1 MRSSDIYVRLR
12 PSTLRSPQG
21 ELVFPLVVPRG
32 TTRGGILMAIVDL
45 ITSGLGLLASEKDI
59 TTTWVDGVLRGSG
72 HLEDG
77 VTVTAVTTE
86 RIGEGVGIL
95 SILQRVIPTYSGAT
109 KAPKSI
115 VVKYPTDDPVQR
127 GTADALVF
135 YIRELTFYRDCA
147 PSAPF
152 KTAKCYGQAIESEN
166 TNFTIAME
174 DISHYRALNQIEGV
188 SLSDAKIMLEK
199 LADFHAMWW
208 NSPKLPAM
216 QSIFPP
222 MTNPTYEMVIPML
235 WTQGWPNV
243 IEHAGHLL
251 PDSVRSIGDIYAAKV
266 PWMLSNM
273 MEPMTLVHGD
283 YRADNMMFDGNEP
296 VVIDYQIV
304 GTGSGMYDVGYFI
317 GQSIATD
324 VRRGHD
330 RELVDLYLDRLE
342 THGITIDRD
351 EMWRQYLVVLV
362 WCVNYGVITFS
373 GFAEQ
378 NERGQHLLQ
387 DMLLRAMHC
396 VADNDALKVIS

>member
-1 MRSSDIYVRLR
+1 MLFR
-12 PSTLRSPQG
+12 G
-21 ELVFPLVVPRG
+21 EQQ
-32 TTRGGILMAIVDL
+32 TEGILMAIVDL

-59 TTTWVDGVLRGSG
+59 TPTWVEGVMRGSG
-72 HLEDG
+72 NLEDG
-77 VTVTAVTTE
+77 VTVTSVSTE

-127 GTADALVF
+127 GTADALAL
-135 YIRELTFYRDCA
+135 YSREILFYRDCA

-152 KTAKCYGQAIESEN
+152 KTAKCYGQAIESDN

-174 DISHYRALNQIEGV
+174 DISHYRPLNQLDGV

-216 QSIFPP
+216 QDIFPP
-222 MTNPTYEMVIPML
+222 MLNPIYETVIPML
-235 WTQGWPNV
+235 WAQGWPNV
-243 IEHAGHLL
+243 EKYAGHLL
-251 PDSVRSIGDIYAAKV
+251 PDSVRHIGGIWAEKV
-266 PWMLSNM
+266 SWMLTNLM
-273 MEPMTLVHGD
+273 APMTLCHGD

-296 VVIDYQIV
+296 VVIDYQIC
-304 GTGSGMYDVGYFI
+304 GTGSGIFDVGYFI
-317 GQSIATD
+317 SQSIATKE
-324 VRRGHD
+324 RRGHD

-351 EMWRQYLVVLV
+351 EMWRQYLVAIVF
-362 WCVNYGVITFS
+362 CVNYGVTVFA
-373 GFAEQ
+373 GYAEQ
-378 NERGQHLLQ
+378 NERGQQLVN
-387 DMLLRAMHC
+387 DMLLRALDC

>member
-1 MRSSDIYVRLR
+1 MFS
-12 PSTLRSPQG
+12 
-21 ELVFPLVVPRG
+21 FVVPG
-32 TTRGGILMAIVDL
+32 EQQIGGILMAIVDL
-45 ITSGLGLLASEKDI
+45 ITSRLGLLASEKDI
-59 TTTWVDGVLRGSG
+59 TPAWVEGVMRGSG
-72 HLEDG
+72 NLEDG
-77 VTVTAVTTE
+77 ITVTSVSTE

-95 SILQRVIPTYSGAT
+95 SILQRVTPTYSGAT
-109 KAPKSI
+109 KAPKSL

-174 DISHYRALNQIEGV
+174 DISHYRPLNQLDGV

-208 NSPKLPAM
+208 NSPKLPSM
-216 QSIFPP
+216 QNIFPP
-222 MTNPTYEMVIPML
+222 ILNPTYEMVLPML
-235 WTQGWPNV
+235 WSQGWPNV
-243 IEHAGHLL
+243 EKYAGHLI
-251 PDSVRSIGDIYAAKV
+251 PDSIRGIGGIWGDKV
-266 PWMLSNM
+266 PWMLGTL
-273 MEPMTLVHGD
+273 MEPTTLIHGD
-283 YRADNMMFDGNEP
+283 YRADNMMFDGDEP

-317 GQSIATD
+317 SQSIATE

-330 RELVDLYLDRLE
+330 RELVDFYLDRLE
-342 THGITIDRD
+342 TYGITIDRD
-351 EMWRQYLVVLV
+351 EMWRQYLVVIV
-362 WCVNYGVITFS
+362 FCVNYGVTTFG

-378 NERGQHLLQ
+378 NERGQQLLQ
-387 DMLLRAMHC
+387 EMLLRAMYC
-396 VADNDALKVIS
+396 VTDNDALKVIS

>member
-1 MRSSDIYVRLR
+1 MLFR
-12 PSTLRSPQG
+12 G
-21 ELVFPLVVPRG
+21 EQQ
-32 TTRGGILMAIVDL
+32 TEGILVAIVDL

-59 TTTWVDGVLRGSG
+59 TPTWVEGVMRGSG
-72 HLEDG
+72 NLEDG
-77 VTVTAVTTE
+77 VTVTSVSTE

-95 SILQRVIPTYSGAT
+95 SILQRVTPTYSGAT

-127 GTADALVF
+127 GTADALAF
-135 YIRELTFYRDCA
+135 YIREIVFYRDCA

-152 KTAKCYGQAIESEN
+152 KTAKCYGQAIENDN

-174 DISHYRALNQIEGV
+174 DISHYRPLNQLDGV

-216 QSIFPP
+216 QDIFPP
-222 MTNPTYEMVIPML
+222 MLNPIYETVIPML
-235 WTQGWPNV
+235 WAQGWPNV
-243 IEHAGHLL
+243 EKYAGHLL
-251 PDSVRSIGDIYAAKV
+251 PDSVRHIGGIWAEKV
-266 PWMLSNM
+266 SWMLTNLM
-273 MEPMTLVHGD
+273 APMTLCHGD

-296 VVIDYQIV
+296 VVIDYQIC
-304 GTGSGMYDVGYFI
+304 GTGSGIFDVGYFI
-317 GQSIATD
+317 SQSIATKE
-324 VRRGHD
+324 RRGHD

-351 EMWRQYLVVLV
+351 EMWRQYLVAIVF
-362 WCVNYGVITFS
+362 CVNYGVTVFA
-373 GFAEQ
+373 GYAEQ
-378 NERGQHLLQ
+378 NERGQQLVN
-387 DMLLRAMHC
+387 DMLLRALDC

>member
-1 MRSSDIYVRLR
+1 
-12 PSTLRSPQG
+12 
-21 ELVFPLVVPRG
+21 
-32 TTRGGILMAIVDL
+32 MAIVDL
-45 ITSGLGLLASEKDI
+45 ITSGIGLLASEKDI
-59 TTTWVDGVLRGSG
+59 TTTWVEGVMRGSG
-72 HLEDG
+72 NLEDG
-77 VTVTAVTTE
+77 VTVTAVSTE

-95 SILQRVIPTYSGAT
+95 SILQRVIPTYSAAT
-109 KAPKSI
+109 KAPKTF

-166 TNFTIAME
+166 TNFTIVME
-174 DISHYRALNQIEGV
+174 DISHYRALNQLDGV

-216 QSIFPP
+216 QDIFPP
-222 MTNPTYEMVIPML
+222 ILNTTYEMVLPML
-235 WTQGWPNV
+235 WAQGWPNV
-243 IEHAGHLL
+243 EKYAGHLL
-251 PDSVRSIGDIYAAKV
+251 PDSVRGIGDIWGGKV
-266 PWMLSNM
+266 PWMLGTL
-273 MEPMTLVHGD
+273 MEPMTLIHGD
-283 YRADNMMFDGNEP
+283 YRADNMMFDGDEP
-296 VVIDYQIV
+296 VVIDYQIC
-304 GTGSGMYDVGYFI
+304 GTGSGIYDVGYFI
-317 GQSIATD
+317 SQSITTE

-330 RELVDLYLDRLE
+330 RELVNFYLDRLE

-351 EMWRQYLVVLV
+351 EMWRQYLVVIV
-362 WCVNYGVITFS
+362 FCVNYGVTTFG

-378 NERGQHLLQ
+378 NERGQQLLQ
-387 DMLLRAMHC
+387 EMLLRAMYC

>member
-1 MRSSDIYVRLR
+1 MLFR
-12 PSTLRSPQG
+12 G
-21 ELVFPLVVPRG
+21 EQQ
-32 TTRGGILMAIVDL
+32 TEGILMAIVDL

-59 TTTWVDGVLRGSG
+59 TPTWVEGVMRGSG
-72 HLEDG
+72 NLEDG
-77 VTVTAVTTE
+77 VTVTSVATE

-95 SILQRVIPTYSGAT
+95 SILQRVTPTYSGAT

-127 GTADALVF
+127 GTADALAL
-135 YIRELTFYRDCA
+135 YSREILFYRDCA

-152 KTAKCYGQAIESEN
+152 KTAKCYGQAIENDN

-174 DISHYRALNQIEGV
+174 DISHYRPLNQLDGV

-208 NSPKLPAM
+208 NSPKLEAM
-216 QSIFPP
+216 QNIFPP
-222 MTNPTYEMVIPML
+222 ILNPTYEMVLPML
-235 WTQGWPNV
+235 WAQGWPNV
-243 IEHAGHLL
+243 EKYAGHLL
-251 PDSVRSIGDIYAAKV
+251 PDSVRHIGGIWAAKV
-266 PWMLSNM
+266 PWMLTNLM
-273 MEPMTLVHGD
+273 APMTLCHGD

-304 GTGSGMYDVGYFI
+304 VTGSGMFDVGYFI
-317 GQSIATD
+317 SQSITTS

-330 RELVDLYLDRLE
+330 KELVNAYLDRLD

-351 EMWRQYLVVLV
+351 EMWRQYLVSIV
-362 WCVNYGVITFS
+362 CCITYGVTVF
-373 GFAEQ
+373 GGYAEQ
-378 NERGQHLLQ
+378 NERGQQLAT
-387 DMLLRAMHC
+387 DMLLRSLDC

>member
-1 MRSSDIYVRLR
+1 M
-12 PSTLRSPQG
+12 
-21 ELVFPLVVPRG
+21 FPFVVPG
-32 TTRGGILMAIVDL
+32 GHQIGGIIMAIVDL

-59 TTTWVDGVLRGSG
+59 TPAWVEGVMRGSG
-72 HLEDG
+72 NLEDG
-77 VTVTAVTTE
+77 VTVTSVSTE

-95 SILQRVIPTYSGAT
+95 SILQRVTPTYSGAT

-174 DISHYRALNQIEGV
+174 DISHYRPLNQLDGV
-188 SLSDAKIMLEK
+188 SLADSKIMLEK

-216 QSIFPP
+216 QDIFPP
-222 MTNPTYEMVIPML
+222 LLNPTYEMVLPML
-235 WTQGWPNV
+235 WAQGWPNV
-243 IEHAGHLL
+243 EQYAGHLL
-251 PDSVRSIGDIYAAKV
+251 PDSVRGIGDIWGSKV
-266 PWMLSNM
+266 PWMLGNM
-273 MEPMTLVHGD
+273 MAPLTLAHGD
-283 YRADNMMFDGNEP
+283 YRADNMMFDGAEP
-296 VVIDYQIV
+296 VVIDFQIT

-317 GQSIATD
+317 SQSIATE

-330 RELVDLYLDRLE
+330 QELVNTYLDRLE
-342 THGITIDRD
+342 FHGISINRA
-351 EMWRQYLVVLV
+351 EMWRQYLVAICF
-362 WCVNYGVITFS
+362 CVTYGVTS
-373 GFAEQ
+373 FASYPEQ
-378 NERGQHLLQ
+378 NERGKQLVT
-387 DMLLRAMHC
+387 DMLLRSLDC

>member
-1 MRSSDIYVRLR
+1 MLFR
-12 PSTLRSPQG
+12 G
-21 ELVFPLVVPRG
+21 EQQ
-32 TTRGGILMAIVDL
+32 TEGILMAIVDL

-59 TTTWVDGVLRGSG
+59 TPTWVEGVMRGSG
-72 HLEDG
+72 NLEDG
-77 VTVTAVTTE
+77 VTVTAVSTE

-95 SILQRVIPTYSGAT
+95 SILQRVTPTYSGAT

-135 YIRELTFYRDCA
+135 YIREITFYRECA

-174 DISHYRALNQIEGV
+174 DISHYRPLNQLDGV
-188 SLSDAKIMLEK
+188 SLADSKIMLEK

-216 QSIFPP
+216 QDIFPP
-222 MTNPTYEMVIPML
+222 MLNPIYETVIPML
-235 WTQGWPNV
+235 WAQGWPNV
-243 IEHAGHLL
+243 EKYAGHLL
-251 PDSVRSIGDIYAAKV
+251 PDSVRHIGGIWAAKV
-266 PWMLSNM
+266 PWMLTNLM
-273 MEPMTLVHGD
+273 APMTLCHGD

-304 GTGSGMYDVGYFI
+304 VTGSGMFDVGYFI
-317 GQSIATD
+317 SQSITTS

-330 RELVDLYLDRLE
+330 KELVNAYLDRLD

-351 EMWRQYLVVLV
+351 EMWRQYLVSIV
-362 WCVNYGVITFS
+362 CCITYGVTVF
-373 GFAEQ
+373 GGYAEQ
-378 NERGQHLLQ
+378 NERGQQLAT
-387 DMLLRAMHC
+387 DMLLRSLDC

>member
-1 MRSSDIYVRLR
+1 
-12 PSTLRSPQG
+12 
-21 ELVFPLVVPRG
+21 
-32 TTRGGILMAIVDL
+32 MAIVDL

-59 TTTWVDGVLRGSG
+59 TPTWVEGVMRGSG
-72 HLEDG
+72 NLEDG
-77 VTVTAVTTE
+77 VTVTSVSTE

-115 VVKYPTDDPVQR
+115 VVKYPTDDQVQR
-127 GTADALVF
+127 GTADALAL
-135 YIRELTFYRDCA
+135 YSREILFYRDCA

-152 KTAKCYGQAIESEN
+152 KTAKCYGQAIESDN

-174 DISHYRALNQIEGV
+174 DISHYRPLNQLDGV

-216 QSIFPP
+216 QDIFPP
-222 MTNPTYEMVIPML
+222 MLNPIYETVIPML
-235 WTQGWPNV
+235 WAQGWPNV
-243 IEHAGHLL
+243 EKYAGHLL
-251 PDSVRSIGDIYAAKV
+251 PDSVRHIGGIWAEKV
-266 PWMLSNM
+266 SWMLTNLM
-273 MEPMTLVHGD
+273 APMTLCHGD

-296 VVIDYQIV
+296 VVIDYQIC
-304 GTGSGMYDVGYFI
+304 GTGSGIFDVGYFI
-317 GQSIATD
+317 SQSIATKE
-324 VRRGHD
+324 RRGHD

-351 EMWRQYLVVLV
+351 EMWRQYLVAIVF
-362 WCVNYGVITFS
+362 CVNYGVTVFA
-373 GFAEQ
+373 GYAEQ
-378 NERGQHLLQ
+378 NERGQQLVN
-387 DMLLRAMHC
+387 DMLLRALDC

>member
-1 MRSSDIYVRLR
+1 MLFR
-12 PSTLRSPQG
+12 G
-21 ELVFPLVVPRG
+21 EQQ
-32 TTRGGILMAIVDL
+32 TEGILMAIVDL
-45 ITSGLGLLASEKDI
+45 ITSGLGLLATEKDI
-59 TTTWVDGVLRGSG
+59 TPTWVEGVMRGSG
-72 HLEDG
+72 NLEDG
-77 VTVTAVTTE
+77 VTVTSVATE

-115 VVKYPTDDPVQR
+115 VVKYPTDDQVQR
-127 GTADALVF
+127 GTADALAF
-135 YIRELTFYRDCA
+135 YIREIVFYRDCA

-152 KTAKCYGQAIESEN
+152 KTAKCYGQAIESDN

-174 DISHYRALNQIEGV
+174 DISHYRPLNQLDGV

-216 QSIFPP
+216 QDIFPP
-222 MTNPTYEMVIPML
+222 MLNPIYETVIPML
-235 WTQGWPNV
+235 WAQGWPNV
-243 IEHAGHLL
+243 EKYAGHLL
-251 PDSVRSIGDIYAAKV
+251 PDSVRHIGGIWAEKV
-266 PWMLSNM
+266 SWMLTNLM
-273 MEPMTLVHGD
+273 APMTLCHGD

-304 GTGSGMYDVGYFI
+304 VTGSGMFDVGYFI
-317 GQSIATD
+317 SQSITTS

-330 RELVDLYLDRLE
+330 KELVNAYLDRLD

-351 EMWRQYLVVLV
+351 EMWRQYLVSIV
-362 WCVNYGVITFS
+362 CCITYGVTVF
-373 GFAEQ
+373 GGYAEQ
-378 NERGQHLLQ
+378 NERGQQLAT
-387 DMLLRAMHC
+387 DMLLRSLDC

>member
-1 MRSSDIYVRLR
+1 
-12 PSTLRSPQG
+12 
-21 ELVFPLVVPRG
+21 
-32 TTRGGILMAIVDL
+32 MAIVDL

-59 TTTWVDGVLRGSG
+59 TTTWVEGVMRGSG
-72 HLEDG
+72 NLEDG
-77 VTVTAVTTE
+77 VTVTAVSTE

-109 KAPKSI
+109 KAPKTF

-166 TNFTIAME
+166 TNFTIVME
-174 DISHYRALNQIEGV
+174 DISHYRPLNQLDGV

-222 MTNPTYEMVIPML
+222 ILNPTYEMVLPML
-235 WTQGWPNV
+235 WSQGWPNV
-243 IEHAGHLL
+243 EKYAGHLI
-251 PDSVRSIGDIYAAKV
+251 PDSIRGIGGIWGDKV
-266 PWMLSNM
+266 PWMLGTL
-273 MEPMTLVHGD
+273 MEPTTLIHGD
-283 YRADNMMFDGNEP
+283 YRADNMMFDGDEP
-296 VVIDYQIV
+296 VVIDYQIC
-304 GTGSGMYDVGYFI
+304 GTGSGIYDVGYFI
-317 GQSIATD
+317 SQSITTE

-330 RELVDLYLDRLE
+330 RELVDFYLDRLE

-351 EMWRQYLVVLV
+351 EMWRQYLVVIV
-362 WCVNYGVITFS
+362 FCVNYGVTTFG

-378 NERGQHLLQ
+378 NERGQQLLQ
-387 DMLLRAMHC
+387 EMLLRAMYC
-396 VADNDALKVIS
+396 VADNDALKVIL

>member
-1 MRSSDIYVRLR
+1 
-12 PSTLRSPQG
+12 
-21 ELVFPLVVPRG
+21 
-32 TTRGGILMAIVDL
+32 MAIVDL

-59 TTTWVDGVLRGSG
+59 TPAWVEGVMRGSG
-72 HLEDG
+72 NLEDG
-77 VTVTAVTTE
+77 VTVTSVSTE

-95 SILQRVIPTYSGAT
+95 SILQRVTPTYSGAT
-109 KAPKSI
+109 KAPKSL

-174 DISHYRALNQIEGV
+174 DISHYRPLNQLDGV
-188 SLSDAKIMLEK
+188 SLTDSKIMLEK

-208 NSPKLPAM
+208 SSPKLPSM
-216 QSIFPP
+216 QNIFPP
-222 MTNPTYEMVIPML
+222 ILNPTYEMVLPML
-235 WTQGWPNV
+235 WGQGWPNV
-243 IEHAGHLL
+243 EQYAGHLL
-251 PDSVRSIGDIYAAKV
+251 PESVRGIGDIWAGKV
-266 PWMLSNM
+266 PWMLGNLM
-273 MEPMTLVHGD
+273 APLTLQHGD
-283 YRADNMMFDGNEP
+283 YRADNMMFDGDEP
-296 VVIDYQIV
+296 VVIDFQIV

-317 GQSIATD
+317 SQSIATE

-330 RELVDLYLDRLE
+330 QELVNTYLDRLE
-342 THGITIDRD
+342 FHGISIDRA
-351 EMWRQYLVVLV
+351 EMWRQYLVAICF
-362 WCVNYGVITFS
+362 CVTYGVTTFG

-378 NERGQHLLQ
+378 NERGQQLLQ
-387 DMLLRAMHC
+387 DMLLRALHC

>member
-1 MRSSDIYVRLR
+1 M
-12 PSTLRSPQG
+12 
-21 ELVFPLVVPRG
+21 FPFVVPG
-32 TTRGGILMAIVDL
+32 GHQIGGIIMAIVDL

-59 TTTWVDGVLRGSG
+59 TPTWVEGVMRGSG
-72 HLEDG
+72 NLEDG
-77 VTVTAVTTE
+77 VTVTAVSTE

-95 SILQRVIPTYSGAT
+95 SILQRVTPTYSGAT

-174 DISHYRALNQIEGV
+174 DISHYRPLNQLDGV
-188 SLSDAKIMLEK
+188 SLADSKIMLEK

-216 QSIFPP
+216 QDIFPP
-222 MTNPTYEMVIPML
+222 LLNPTYEMVLPML
-235 WTQGWPNV
+235 WAQGWPNV
-243 IEHAGHLL
+243 EQYAGHLL
-251 PDSVRSIGDIYAAKV
+251 PDSVRGIGDIWGSKV
-266 PWMLSNM
+266 PWMLGNM
-273 MEPMTLVHGD
+273 MAPLTLAHGD
-283 YRADNMMFDGNEP
+283 YRADNMMFDGAEP
-296 VVIDYQIV
+296 VVIDFQIT

-317 GQSIATD
+317 SQSIATE

-330 RELVDLYLDRLE
+330 QELVNTYLDRLE
-342 THGITIDRD
+342 FHGISIDRA
-351 EMWRQYLVVLV
+351 EMWRQYLVAICF
-362 WCVNYGVITFS
+362 CVTYGVTS
-373 GFAEQ
+373 FASYPEQ
-378 NERGQHLLQ
+378 NERGKQLVT
-387 DMLLRAMHC
+387 DMLLRSLDC
-396 VADNDALKVIS
+396 VADNDALKVIA

>member
-1 MRSSDIYVRLR
+1 
-12 PSTLRSPQG
+12 
-21 ELVFPLVVPRG
+21 
-32 TTRGGILMAIVDL
+32 MAIVDL
-45 ITSGLGLLASEKDI
+45 ITSGIGLLASEKDI
-59 TTTWVDGVLRGSG
+59 TTTWVEGVMRGSG
-72 HLEDG
+72 NLEDG
-77 VTVTAVTTE
+77 VTVNAVSTE

-109 KAPKSI
+109 KAPKTF

-174 DISHYRALNQIEGV
+174 DISHYRPLNQLDGV
-188 SLSDAKIMLEK
+188 SLADAKIMLEK

-222 MTNPTYEMVIPML
+222 ILNPTYEMVLPML
-235 WTQGWPNV
+235 WSQGWPNV
-243 IEHAGHLL
+243 EKYAGHLI
-251 PDSVRSIGDIYAAKV
+251 PDSIRGIGGIWGDKV
-266 PWMLSNM
+266 PWMLGTL
-273 MEPMTLVHGD
+273 MEPTTLIHGD
-283 YRADNMMFDGNEP
+283 YRADNMMFDGDEP
-296 VVIDYQIV
+296 VVIDYQIC
-304 GTGSGMYDVGYFI
+304 GTGSGIYDVGYFI
-317 GQSIATD
+317 SQSITTE

-330 RELVDLYLDRLE
+330 RELVNFYLDRLE

-351 EMWRQYLVVLV
+351 EMWRQYLVVIV
-362 WCVNYGVITFS
+362 FCVNYGVTTFG

-378 NERGQHLLQ
+378 NERGQQLLQ
-387 DMLLRAMHC
+387 EMLLRAMYC
-396 VADNDALKVIS
+396 VADNDALKVIL